1 MRELLAQRTRFN
13 SRFFRALIV
22 ADQIKLSWVINSCW
36 LWKTCC
42 VVSLCG
48 VWLRSDLP
56 TPYFFIMVVT
66 ASFTFLNVSSA
77 FRAVVLM
84 AKPRSTFSETQTY
97 NVTLCYKVFT
107 KRLQIR
113 RRTLFKV
120 VTEEYRVEKWNYIA
134 TKKFVPP
141 ELYLSSEYWR
151 SIKELENWYLRESSH
166 LVPGHGARVRYSL
179 GANVNTP
186 FFFKVPTLEFGCRAG
201 ARVPGLNL
209 VLGYNS
215 GHRLPVCKQFLY
227 VPGSPL
233 LCSRC

>member
-36 LWKTCC
+36 LWKTRC

-134 TKKFVPP
+134 TKKNLCHQNCICHQNIGGVLKSWKIDTLGRVHTWYPGTVP
-141 ELYLSSEYWR
+141 EYGTRWA
-151 SIKELENWYLRESSH
+151 LMWTH
-166 LVPGHGARVRYSL
+166 L
-179 GANVNTP
+179 
-186 FFFKVPTLEFGCRAG
+186 F
-201 ARVPGLNL
+201 
-209 VLGYNS
+209 
-215 GHRLPVCKQFLY
+215 
-227 VPGSPL
+227 
-233 LCSRC
+233 